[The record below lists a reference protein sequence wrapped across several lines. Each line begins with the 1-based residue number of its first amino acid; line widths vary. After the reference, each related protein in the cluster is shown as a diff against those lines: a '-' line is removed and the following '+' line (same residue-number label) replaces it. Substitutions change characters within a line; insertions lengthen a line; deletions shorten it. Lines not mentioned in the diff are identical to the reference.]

1 VPVLLR
7 DAKDVKHPS
16 VEKLWILGVQLY
28 SNNIL
33 HDADSFQQLC
43 VLAINKVRGIEVKF
57 YPHTPQTQTQ
67 HTQRAHCYADVIT
80 RANAALHSG

>member
-43 VLAINKVRGIEVKF
+43 VLAINRVRGIE
-57 YPHTPQTQTQ
+57 
-67 HTQRAHCYADVIT
+67 RAQ
-80 RANAALHSG
+80 